1 MGIRCIGRSKLS
13 CGHTLIGVKVLGR
26 CGEDDGY
33 GCCPGAMRFAAGAA
47 FSETRTGARSLQ
59 GGMRFS
65 GGDRKWV
72 PMRCCLRLP
81 RYAACRWCRGGGC
94 TRICRDSLAGGE
106 GGQ

>member
-1 MGIRCIGRSKLS
+1 MRACLQRYNRRWPRARVTYEPRMGIRCIGRSKLS

-65 GGDRKWV
+65 GGDRK
-72 PMRCCLRLP
+72 
-81 RYAACRWCRGGGC
+81 
-94 TRICRDSLAGGE
+94 
-106 GGQ
+106 